1 MGMMDKFRSFMGM
14 PDEDDEDDYDY
25 EYEEDQQDEREDRA
39 SRAGK
44 RAAAR
49 ETVPA
54 SEPLSYGPEHDAA
67 VKSRSN
73 KVVNIA
79 ATTQLSV
86 VLVKPERFDDASSI
100 ADHLNAKRT
109 VVLNLESSRL
119 ARTSPGG
126 WLIFSAVWLM
136 PTMDR
141 SSGWQTVPLS
151 SPPIMSI
158 LLGIFSTSWR
168 TMEFTFKG

>member
-54 SEPLSYGPEHDAA
+54 SEPLNVLTMPRRLPITSMPSAQWF
-67 VKSRSN
+67 SISN
-73 KVVNIA
+73 RP
-79 ATTQLSV
+79 T
-86 VLVKPERFDDASSI
+86 
-100 ADHLNAKRT
+100 
-109 VVLNLESSRL
+109 
-119 ARTSPGG
+119 RTSPGG

-158 LLGIFSTSWR
+158 LSGT
-168 TMEFTFKG
+168 